1 MKYKKTAL
9 RGVLKQTQTEVM
21 QAIILTLILLFN
33 LPTLVLA
40 GLPVAVAGEKLP
52 TLAPMLEQVTPSV
65 VNIATSSMVV
75 QHSPLFNDPFFR
87 HFFDVPQQ
95 RRERKKT
102 GLGSG
107 VIIDA
112 EQGYIVTNNHVIE
125 KADDIVVTLSDGR
138 KLAATII
145 GRDPGADVAV
155 IQVAAE
161 RLSAIKVADSNK
173 LKVGDFVVA
182 IGNPFGLG
190 QTVTSGIVSALGRS
204 GLGIEKYEDFIQTD
218 ASINPGN
225 SGGALVNLRGELIG
239 INTAIVGPSGGSVGI
254 GFAIPFNMAQQIIN
268 QLIEHGEVKRGR
280 LGFTAQDLTPEL
292 AEAFGL
298 KQSKGVVVARVE
310 PKSAAD
316 KAGMIAGDVIV
327 RVNGEEISRSS
338 DVRNKIGLIRVGDA
352 IQLEVIRN
360 GKLKRLT
367 ARIAAK
373 KVTTKAAEQ
382 FSSKLAGAEISLT
395 EIEKANGSAKPVLL
409 ISKLKPGSAAAYAG
423 LRPGDIILSVNKQPV
438 SDFESLETALQLETR
453 GLLFNIQRGRRAL
466 FLIIQ

>member
-1 MKYKKTAL
+1 MKT
-9 RGVLKQTQTEVM
+9 
-21 QAIILTLILLFN
+21 IILVCLLFFN
-33 LPTLVLA
+33 VATVSLA
-40 GLPVAVAGEKLP
+40 VLPVAVEGEKLP

-65 VNIATSSMVV
+65 VNIATSSMVM
-75 QHSPLFNDPFFR
+75 QYSPLFNDPFFR
-87 HFFDVPQQ
+87 HFFDLPQQ

-138 KLAATII
+138 KFDATII
-145 GRDPGADVAV
+145 GRDPEADVAV
-155 IQVAAE
+155 IQVEADQ
-161 RLSAIKVADSNK
+161 LTAIRVADSNK
-173 LKVGDFVVA
+173 LRVGDFVVA

-190 QTVTSGIVSALGRS
+190 QTVTSGIISALGRS

-225 SGGALVNLRGELIG
+225 SGGALVNLRGELVG

-254 GFAIPFNMAQQIIN
+254 GFAIPFNMAEQIID
-268 QLIEHGEVKRGR
+268 QLVEHGEVKRGR

-298 KQSKGVVVARVE
+298 TQRKGVVVARVE

-327 RVNGEEISRSS
+327 KVNGEEIDQFS
-338 DVRNKIGLIRVGDA
+338 DVRNKIGMIRVGDS
-352 IQLEVIRN
+352 IELEVIRN
-360 GKLKRLT
+360 GRLKRLT
-367 ARIAAK
+367 AKIAEK
-373 KVTTKAAEQ
+373 KVTIKAGNK

-395 EIEKANGSAKPVLL
+395 EIERANGSTKQVLV
-409 ISKLKPGSAAAYAG
+409 ISKLKPGSPAAYAG
-423 LRPGDIILSVNKQPV
+423 LRPGDIILGVNKQPV
-438 SDFESLETALQLETR
+438 DDFASLEKALKLETR
-453 GLLFNIQRGRRAL
+453 GILFNVQRGRRAL